1 MSLQGAGIGVGL
13 GLFYLALTFMK
24 LPFALLM
31 LTLLTSTAPADE
43 PWRSALYPLDWKP
56 GFADAQGRFLHDFS
70 YAGYQRGE
78 RPIPN
83 IAGPIFDATKPPY
96 EADRSGVKDA
106 TAALQMALD
115 AAAAAGGGVVF
126 LPSGTYRIQPQGD
139 AKAALR
145 IQANNIV
152 LRGDGADKTF
162 LLNDSTAM
170 REKTALYIEPRETMD
185 WRDEGEG
192 IPANPLV
199 RDLPNQAT
207 EVFVD
212 NVSDFAAGD
221 LIVLRSDLTQRFI
234 DSVEMTG
241 KWQPAGAASPNRT
254 LMFCRRVTAVNA
266 SANSLTLDVP
276 VRYPLKIADAAR
288 VVKIPGK
295 LISECG
301 LENFSFGMKQH
312 PGRGLEE
319 EDFGKAGT
327 AGYDVHGSRAIC
339 FRNAE
344 NCWIQGVKTYAPA
357 GNSPSVHVLSNM
369 LCLARSRFITVRDCD
384 FKFPQF
390 QGGGGNGYLYNFQG
404 QECLVIDCR
413 AEGGRHNYDFG
424 TMACSGNVISRCL
437 AKDGRL
443 GSDFHM
449 FLSMANLLD
458 QMTCD
463 GDFLEARYY
472 RPWGGN
478 PIHGV
483 TTTQSVFWNTKGLR
497 YSLEKPVLVW
507 SQQVG
512 DGYVIGTSGPC
523 AEVDSDDFVEGIGKG
538 EGLMPPS
545 LYADQLKRRMGK

>member
-1 MSLQGAGIGVGL
+1 
-13 GLFYLALTFMK
+13 MK

-31 LTLLTSTAPADE
+31 LTLLTATSPAEE
-43 PWRSALYPLDWKP
+43 PWRSALFPADWTP

-70 YAGYQRGE
+70 YAGYHRGE
-78 RPIPN
+78 RPLPN
-83 IAGPIFDATKPPY
+83 ITGPIFDVTKSPY
-96 EADRSGVKDA
+96 GADRSGVKDS
-106 TAALQMALD
+106 TAALQAALD
-115 AAAAAGGGVVF
+115 AAETAGGGVVF
-126 LPSGTYRIQPQGD
+126 LPSGTYRVQPQGE
-139 AKAALR
+139 AKVALR
-145 IQANNIV
+145 LQGNNIV
-152 LRGDGADKTF
+152 LRGEGAEKTF
-162 LLNDSTAM
+162 IFNDSTAM
-170 REKTALYIEPRETMD
+170 REKAVLLVEPRKAMD
-185 WRDEGEG
+185 WRDEGDG
-192 IPANPLV
+192 IPVSSIV

-207 EVFVD
+207 EVFIE
-212 NVSDFAAGD
+212 NTSGFAVGD

-266 SANSLTLDVP
+266 KANSLTLDVP
-276 VRYPLKIADAAR
+276 VRYPLLIADAAR

-301 LENFSFGMKQH
+301 LEDFSFGMKQH
-312 PGRGLEE
+312 PGEGLAE
-319 EDFGKAGT
+319 EDFSKAGT
-327 AGYDVHGSRAIC
+327 AGYDVHASRAIG

-344 NCWIQGVKTYAPA
+344 NCWMRGVKTYAPA
-357 GNSPSVHVLSNM
+357 GNAPTVHVLSNM
-369 LCLARSRFITVRDCD
+369 LGLVRSRFITVRDCD
-384 FKFPQF
+384 FKFAQF
-390 QGGGGNGYLYNFQG
+390 KGGGGNGYLYNFQG
-404 QECLVIDCR
+404 QECLVIDCK

-437 AKDGRL
+437 AKDGQL

-483 TTTQSVFWNTKGLR
+483 TTTQSVFWNAKGLR
-497 YSLEKPVLVW
+497 YSKEKPVLVW

-512 DGYVIGTSGPC
+512 DGYVIGTSGPFDK
-523 AEVDSDDFVEGIGKG
+523 VDSDDFVEGLGKG
-538 EGLMPPS
+538 DGLQPQS
-545 LYADQLKRRMGK
+545 LYADQLKRRVGK